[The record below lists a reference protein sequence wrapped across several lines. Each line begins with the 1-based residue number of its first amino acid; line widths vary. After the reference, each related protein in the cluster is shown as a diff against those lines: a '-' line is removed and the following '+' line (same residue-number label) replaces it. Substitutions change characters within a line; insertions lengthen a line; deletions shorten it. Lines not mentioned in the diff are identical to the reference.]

1 MNRMEY
7 IERILNRRW
16 IYHIVFWLVVT
27 GFYSFFFSHQYGN
40 YGVIF
45 WFVLLLLPLTI
56 GTTYFLN
63 NFLLPRY
70 FFKKR
75 YGLFVLCFFYTLI
88 ISLYFQILTIFGIFI
103 FVARLNIRK
112 LNLEEVDP
120 FFLLISMYMVVFLGM
135 ALKMV
140 RYHNKSQLQLQRLR
154 QEKIEAELKFLKS
167 QLNPHFL
174 FNTLNNLY
182 ALTLVKSDKASEVVL
197 KLSDM
202 LNYVLHES
210 KSDVVSL
217 EREVGQVDN
226 YIALEK
232 LRYGDKLNVR
242 FEKSGDFLRK
252 YIPPMLLITLV
263 ENGFKHGVSKTMN
276 DSWIGIDLRVSPME
290 LNFEVENSSFPAKP
304 AGMSNGQAGGIGLK
318 NLESRLKLIYNE
330 DYDLS
335 IKSGVDRFKVSL
347 KINITN

>member
-1 MNRMEY
+1 MNGMEY

-16 IYHIVFWLVVT
+16 IHHIVFWLVVT

-45 WFVLLLLPLTI
+45 WFVLLLLPLTT

-140 RYHNKSQLQLQRLR
+140 RYRNKSQLQLQRLR

-174 FNTLNNLY
+174 FNT
-182 ALTLVKSDKASEVVL
+182 
-197 KLSDM
+197 
-202 LNYVLHES
+202 
-210 KSDVVSL
+210 
-217 EREVGQVDN
+217 
-226 YIALEK
+226 
-232 LRYGDKLNVR
+232 
-242 FEKSGDFLRK
+242 
-252 YIPPMLLITLV
+252 
-263 ENGFKHGVSKTMN
+263 
-276 DSWIGIDLRVSPME
+276 
-290 LNFEVENSSFPAKP
+290 
-304 AGMSNGQAGGIGLK
+304 
-318 NLESRLKLIYNE
+318 
-330 DYDLS
+330 
-335 IKSGVDRFKVSL
+335 
-347 KINITN
+347 

>member
-1 MNRMEY
+1 M
-7 IERILNRRW
+7 
-16 IYHIVFWLVVT
+16 
-27 GFYSFFFSHQYGN
+27 
-40 YGVIF
+40 
-45 WFVLLLLPLTI
+45 
-56 GTTYFLN
+56 
-63 NFLLPRY
+63 
-70 FFKKR
+70 
-75 YGLFVLCFFYTLI
+75 
-88 ISLYFQILTIFGIFI
+88 
-103 FVARLNIRK
+103 
-112 LNLEEVDP
+112 
-120 FFLLISMYMVVFLGM
+120 
-135 ALKMV
+135 
-140 RYHNKSQLQLQRLR
+140 
-154 QEKIEAELKFLKS
+154 
-167 QLNPHFL
+167 
-174 FNTLNNLY
+174 
-182 ALTLVKSDKASEVVL
+182 L

-232 LRYGDKLNVR
+232 LRYGDRLNVR

-276 DSWIGIDLRVSPME
+276 DSWIGIDLRVSPTE

-347 KINITN
+347 KINITY